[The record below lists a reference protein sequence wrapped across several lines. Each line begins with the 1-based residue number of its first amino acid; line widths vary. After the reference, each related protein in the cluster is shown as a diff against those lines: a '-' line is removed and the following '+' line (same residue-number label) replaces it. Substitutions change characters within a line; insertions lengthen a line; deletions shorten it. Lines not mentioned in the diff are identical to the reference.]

1 MEIECCNEEYW
12 KVNFFVFYVKRIY
25 LYDVMK
31 EINMIEGVI
40 NVDYL
45 D

>member
-1 MEIECCNEEYW
+1 MKNTGRLIFLLSYA
-12 KVNFFVFYVKRIY
+12 KRIH
-25 LYDVMK
+25 LHDVMK

>member
-1 MEIECCNEEYW
+1 MKNTGRLI
-12 KVNFFVFYVKRIY
+12 FVSYAKRIH
-25 LYDVMK
+25 LHDVMK